1 MTHNQEW
8 NQSIETDPEAIEMI
22 KLSNKDTNGYY
33 KYVLYDQETRGK
45 YNHVKEQ
52 KERCYSHSEKPSWD

>member
-1 MTHNQEW
+1 MPKKKKNKKKKQENMTHNQEW
-8 NQSIETDPEAIEMI
+8 NQSIEPDPEAIEMI

-45 YNHVKEQ
+45 YNHV
-52 KERCYSHSEKPSWD
+52 